1 MIDLYAGADR
11 AIKLMNRENLKAF
24 GLLKLAKFDEI
35 NVVRLVTS
43 LFDESVRRA
52 KQRYYEIA
60 FDAYIVA
67 LLGAGK
73 ENRAA
78 TRMAESDIT
87 HDWVLDMLEEVDP
100 VTLYSFMAETE
111 RKKQRLIETLS
122 VAQNRNA
129 EIDRALKRWTVQ
141 VGQFA
146 DNSVYRARIEAFSA
160 AGIENVRW
168 VTQKDNRVCTEC
180 DDLDDRVFPI
190 EEVPPPQHIH
200 CRCYIVPA

>member
-1 MIDLYAGADR
+1 
-11 AIKLMNRENLKAF
+11 MNRENLKAF

-67 LLGAGK
+67 LLSAGK

-87 HDWVLDMLEEVDP
+87 QDWVLDMLEEVDP